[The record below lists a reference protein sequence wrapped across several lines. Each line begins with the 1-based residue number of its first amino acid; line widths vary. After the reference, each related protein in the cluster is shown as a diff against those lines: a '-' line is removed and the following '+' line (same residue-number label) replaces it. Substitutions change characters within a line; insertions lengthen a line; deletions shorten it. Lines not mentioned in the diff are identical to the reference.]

1 MSISDQIEDFEIFQ
15 GFWLKFS
22 GVEWGIKGVGGGRG
36 GIGVVYE
43 GQKRVEEIVE
53 GVERVGG
60 TGGKFEFSDLCT

>member
-1 MSISDQIEDFEIFQ
+1 M
-15 GFWLKFS
+15 
-22 GVEWGIKGVGGGRG
+22 
-36 GIGVVYE
+36 VYE